1 MLIGSEM
8 IWIIL
13 NLMNWVYIKR

>member
-8 IWIIL
+8 EL
-13 NLMNWVYIKR
+13 SEKHR

>member
-8 IWIIL
+8 ELREEYRLW
-13 NLMNWVYIKR
+13 YG